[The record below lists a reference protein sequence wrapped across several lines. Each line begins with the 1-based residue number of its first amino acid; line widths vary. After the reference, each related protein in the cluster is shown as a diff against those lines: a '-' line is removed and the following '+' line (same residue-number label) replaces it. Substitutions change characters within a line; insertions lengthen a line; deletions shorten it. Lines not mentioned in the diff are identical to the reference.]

1 MEIWLSSY
9 LLMELGCNIFLLMIK
24 ALMNIHIWLIFLDKC
39 FHLSW
44 KNTYKWINGNT
55 THVFTILCGFCIF
68 TRKSHKVI
76 EINCTILHSKQQNV
90 TSSWNL
96 PLTVS
101 DIIIPLNFS
110 HSSIRLI
117 VVLCV
122 SIFQYLEE

>member
-24 ALMNIHIWLIFLDKC
+24 AFMNIHIWLIFLDKC

-44 KNTYKWINGNT
+44 KNTYKWINGNI
-55 THVFTILCGFCIF
+55 THVFTILCEFCIF
-68 TRKSHKVI
+68 TRKCHKVI
-76 EINCTILHSKQQNV
+76 EINCTTLHSKQQNV
-90 TSSWNL
+90 TSNL
-96 PLTVS
+96 PLTAS

-110 HSSIRLI
+110 HPSICLI